1 MSNSTECPALA
12 EIEQHEAAQIKWKLQ
27 RASWSDGQKVQM
39 VDGRY
44 QLVPLSQSEAQELD
58 RLIPFV
64 RVDA

>member
-1 MSNSTECPALA
+1 MANSSECHVLEGTE
-12 EIEQHEAAQIKWKLQ
+12 QREAAQTKWKLQ

-39 VDGRY
+39 VDGQY